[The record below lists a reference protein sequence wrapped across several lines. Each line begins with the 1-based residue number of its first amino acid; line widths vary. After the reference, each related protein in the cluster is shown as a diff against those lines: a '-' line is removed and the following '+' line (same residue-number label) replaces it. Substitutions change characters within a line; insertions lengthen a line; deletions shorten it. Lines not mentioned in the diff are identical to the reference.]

1 MKNKGMK
8 DVLSLEILLLG
19 VGVAV
24 LVWTIDILVDVF
36 LFNKGSIIQQIFAP
50 EPFKIYFRGT
60 VWGIIVVFSIYA
72 QSTINKQNRRAEEE
86 LKQRSH
92 QLGERVKEL
101 NCLYGVSKLTAE
113 PDKPLSKIFQETV
126 DSIPQSWQYYPGITC
141 AIITCDG
148 QEFKTDDFKKT
159 EWKQSADIAAS
170 GTKVGTLEVYY
181 AKEKPEIDEGP
192 FLKEERSLIDALGKQ
207 LGNITGRKRAEEKMI
222 EREQEAV
229 LLHKMN
235 SMFSVSTSKEKI
247 FSEIS
252 SELVSTF
259 GYDSSAILI
268 PSKDPKYLEVQSYF
282 VDSNHLKN
290 TENILSA
297 GLLFLSYFGTLTGK
311 KAVDYNIPLYEG
323 SFYQRLAESKE
334 PIFTDDVEALVRAH
348 TDEKS
353 LQALAP
359 TIAKLSGMKY
369 GMGAPLIAGDRLVG
383 IMGVAN
389 KKELTQKDAERLAR
403 VGEQIGPCVER
414 ATFYEEVEEAYRELR
429 KYALRLEEAKGTERE
444 LLETIEWGAKKQ
456 VEIIELAGTLSKLK
470 SVGEMEKK
478 SLDLKEAVDKAVEYT
493 EHLFKAADM
502 RVENNVTESM
512 PVDANSV
519 IENVFSNLLSNAVR
533 YASDGKKVVIDA
545 LEEDKSHT
553 VVVKDYGPGIPDKY
567 KEDIFERFMT
577 KETTGVQGTGLGL
590 AIARGI
596 MDIHSG
602 KVWVEDNPE
611 GGAVF
616 KASLPK

>member
-1 MKNKGMK
+1 M
-8 DVLSLEILLLG
+8 
-19 VGVAV
+19 
-24 LVWTIDILVDVF
+24 
-36 LFNKGSIIQQIFAP
+36 
-50 EPFKIYFRGT
+50 
-60 VWGIIVVFSIYA
+60 
-72 QSTINKQNRRAEEE
+72 
-86 LKQRSH
+86 
-92 QLGERVKEL
+92 
-101 NCLYGVSKLTAE
+101 
-113 PDKPLSKIFQETV
+113 
-126 DSIPQSWQYYPGITC
+126 
-141 AIITCDG
+141 
-148 QEFKTDDFKKT
+148 
-159 EWKQSADIAAS
+159 
-170 GTKVGTLEVYY
+170 
-181 AKEKPEIDEGP
+181 
-192 FLKEERSLIDALGKQ
+192 
-207 LGNITGRKRAEEKMI
+207 
-222 EREQEAV
+222 
-229 LLHKMN
+229 
-235 SMFSVSTSKEKI
+235 SKEKI

-282 VDSNHLKN
+282 VDSNLLKD

-323 SFYQRLAESKE
+323 SFYQRLAKSKE

-383 IMGVAN
+383 IIGVAN

-444 LLETIEWGAKKQ
+444 LLETIEWGTKKQ
-456 VEIIELAGTLSKLK
+456 VEIIELAGTLSRLK
-470 SVGEMEKK
+470 SVGEMEKE

-493 EHLFKAADM
+493 EHLFKAAGI
-502 RVENNVTESM
+502 RVENNVTESI
-512 PVDANSV
+512 PVNANSV
-519 IENVFSNLLSNAVR
+519 IENVFFNILSNAAR
-533 YASDGKKVVIDA
+533 HASDGKKVVIHA
-545 LEEDKSHT
+545 IEEDKSHT

-567 KEDIFERFMT
+567 KETIFERFTT
-577 KETTGVQGTGLGL
+577 KEKTGVQGTGLGL